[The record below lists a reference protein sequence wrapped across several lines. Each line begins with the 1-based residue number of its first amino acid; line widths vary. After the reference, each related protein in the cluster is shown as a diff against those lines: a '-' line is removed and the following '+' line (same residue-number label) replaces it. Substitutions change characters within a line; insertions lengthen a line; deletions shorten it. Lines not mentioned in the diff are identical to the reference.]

1 MKKLKLIA
9 LLAALFLP
17 LATHAQVTL
26 TVCEGTTTNTYVP
39 MYGFYND
46 SRFKNEMV
54 YPASMLGELE
64 GGTITTI
71 TFYAQDADSWN
82 SPMELT
88 IDEVADTSYS
98 GSGAAWKAT
107 DNAQVSWTGTCTV
120 VDGQWVIQLSDP
132 YVYGGGNLL
141 LSFRNTATGT
151 GCPYSHFYGV
161 STGYNSCGYN
171 TGATPSSVSTA
182 QQFLPKV
189 TFGFT
194 SNANVCRGIT
204 NMQASNITT
213 ESATINWNRRGS
225 ESAWAVY
232 LNGQHVADVTDSSYT
247 FNTLTANTVYT
258 AGVRAVC
265 GVGDSSSMVSMPFR
279 TACSPIDVSTQNWNE
294 NFESWATGES
304 GYDPCWG
311 RYGYYSTYLPQVA
324 SSTTG
329 PDGNSGKSL
338 YGFAGNNAQPMFV
351 ILPEME
357 DLSNAM
363 IAFQAK
369 TGYTSTSTIQAG
381 YMTDPTD
388 TTTFHAVSIFNLTS
402 ADGWKYCE
410 SHLEG
415 DDLSSAYRIALRLHN
430 SPNAGYYIYL
440 DDIMVG
446 PALSCARPTALAVRD
461 IVSDGAELVIEDS
474 TYHSDY
480 TVQLFVNDTLLE
492 NTIDASDTVVTLSSL
507 TPNTEYKVVVVSNCD
522 ASATTLPI
530 STSFRTS
537 CVAIAH
543 DELPWTAHFDSL
555 NTGVVTPDRLSC
567 WTANSGS
574 TSYPAISSSEQHS
587 LPNSLNLYGVT
598 PQVIAMPSFADDLN
612 TLQLSFWLKPYYS
625 SYSNAVTAWVEVG
638 VMSNPNDPATFV
650 AVQSCQPAASG
661 WSQYD
666 VTFANHT
673 TGYIAFRF
681 AGATYNSIYLD
692 DITVQEV
699 PSCVRPSVTV
709 SGVSA
714 TSATL
719 TIADANDAGQYTVVV
734 NDGDSTLVDGFELV
748 LDTLQANSDYSVRVR
763 TLCNDGNPTA
773 DAATLT
779 FHTLC
784 SGVAIPDTNGFEADA
799 DNSIPACWTNLG
811 GTTTVRTSS
820 SGSSSGVHSGS
831 HYLDFRGATRNMIAM
846 PPTTEPTGNLQ
857 VRFWTR
863 PEDPTKNSCGKFQ
876 VGYITDPAD
885 TTTFVAVAT
894 YVYNEFTGYEEKE
907 VSMAGAPDNAL
918 IAFLQKDCSTFYYWF
933 VDDVIVE
940 ELPSCQHPVSVSV
953 SDITVD
959 GVTLTVND
967 PAQADSYRYYLV
979 VNDSIVDS
987 NDFYSTTTEVLNLTG
1002 NTAYTVSV
1010 ATVCG
1015 DEVTSTVSTSFR
1027 TACSA
1032 IATADL
1038 PWSESFETYPAATGI
1053 VLCWDYQGPNAEKV
1067 SVVSANAHD
1076 GSKSFR
1082 FSGYATTPHVAILPA
1097 FEDGIEGLMLGFWLK
1112 SENISSSGNL
1122 LVGYVTE
1129 DSVFTAI
1136 DTFLCA
1142 DYLTM
1147 AYEEVRFENVPTD
1160 ARIAIAQVQ
1169 TSSSNF
1175 WWWIDDLTV
1184 GPATECVRPNGVE
1197 VRNITTDGADLWI
1210 DDSTLV
1216 YNYSILVVSGN
1227 DTVQYTT
1234 ANDTVATLTGLASG
1248 TGYTV
1253 YVRALCPGGDSTTA
1267 VNASFFTE
1275 CETIS
1280 TLPYNEGFENW
1291 ITGATGFSPCWDRY
1305 YKGYSASTT
1314 NHPYVMTGDV
1324 HDGSNALRFYSAY
1337 DYSGYGNA
1345 SYYYSVAY
1353 MPLFSAPVNTLTM
1366 SFWYKVADTYDPDY
1380 TEIYVGVSDTI
1391 GDTTTFTRIET
1402 IVPTDHQW
1410 HQYELDF
1417 GAYTGTGNRITIIQK
1432 NVNGDEEFDYDDYV
1446 SYYYSTAYGYID
1458 DITIDAMSSCV
1469 RPATLVVSD
1478 VDAAHATLTWT
1489 DNNGTGDY
1497 VVLCSN
1503 GDSVTV
1509 NGALTYTFSNLE
1521 PTTNYTV
1528 GVRRIC
1534 GDELSPNARTAT
1546 FRTLSVPVTVLPY
1559 STGFEAGEDTG
1570 WEYRNATTN
1579 QWTID
1584 TAAHQAGSRALY
1596 ISNDGGASNAY
1607 TNNSTTNS
1615 YAYRIFDLAAGE
1627 YAVSFNWRAKGE
1639 SSFDFLRVFA
1649 VPDNLS
1655 LATADGSSSTANFS
1669 GWQDIVG
1676 GKLNQQDSWQTVSG
1690 TFTVADSG
1698 RYKLVFLWRNDNSDG
1713 NNPPAAIDNVTLEG
1727 LTCSTPSN
1735 LVFDTV
1741 TSTSVTLSWH
1751 SNGTESAWVVSVDN
1765 GAWRT
1770 VADTVYTVFDLTP
1783 ATLHTFDVRAL
1794 CSADDTSY
1802 AVSGSVRTECASIGY
1817 ADLPWT
1823 EDFNA
1828 ISSMS
1833 DLQCWSRYFGLYTG
1847 DTTTL
1852 SSTTSGWTNTTT
1864 AMGSSNH
1871 VKLNIYGTTTRAWL
1885 VSPAIDVVTPLN
1897 LAFDYA
1903 LTKYST
1909 ADSIV
1914 QAGSDDR
1921 FMVLVTSDNGNSWT
1935 PLATWDSTGN
1945 AYGSIQPVA
1954 TTDTFSLAAYVG
1966 QQIRIAFYGE
1976 STVANNGDND
1986 LHIDNVTVFA
1996 DSTAP
2001 QPTTYNVT
2009 LLSADTTMGHVN
2021 PAEVTTVMENS
2032 RFTATAVAEHDYVF
2046 VYWTDAAG
2054 TVVSSANPFTF
2065 TVTSDTTL
2073 IAVFEVAG
2081 VPERCPAPTH
2091 VTASNVT
2098 ATSAVISWTN
2108 GGSESAW
2115 TIDYNGHTVNVD
2127 SNPYTLTGLTANT
2140 TYTVAVM
2147 ARCSDDETSEWSEA
2161 YTFTTASVGIDDVD
2175 GSAIALYPNPAS
2187 TMVTLTGIEEA
2198 ATVTLVDMNG
2208 RVNGEWRVENGKLT
2222 IDVSSLTSGA
2232 YFVRIAGEQVNVIR
2246 KLIVR

>member
-26 TVCEGTTTNTYVP
+26 TVCDGTTTNTYVP
-39 MYGFYND
+39 MYGYYND

-71 TFYAQDADSWN
+71 TFYAQSTDSWN

-141 LSFRNTATGT
+141 LSFRNTAAGT
-151 GCPYSHFYGV
+151 GCPYSYFYGV

-171 TGATPSSVSTA
+171 TGATPSSVSTV

-213 ESATINWNRRGS
+213 ESAAINWNRRGS

-247 FNTLTANTVYT
+247 FNTLTANTAYT

-294 NFESWATGES
+294 NFENWATGEN

-311 RYGYYSTYLPQVA
+311 RYGYYSTYLPQV
-324 SSTTG
+324 STTTG
-329 PDGNSGKSL
+329 PDGISGKSL

-363 IAFQAK
+363 IAFHAK

-388 TTTFHAVSIFNLTS
+388 TTTFHAVSTFNLTS

-415 DDLSSAYRIALRLHN
+415 DDLSSAYHIALRLHN

-480 TVQLFVNDTLLE
+480 TVQLYTNDTLLA

-567 WTANSGS
+567 WIANSS
-574 TSYPAISSSEQHS
+574 NTSYPYISTTEQHS
-587 LPNSLNLYGVT
+587 LPNSLLLYGT
-598 PQVIAMPSFADDLN
+598 ETQVVAMPSFADDLN
-612 TLQLSFWLKPYYS
+612 TLQLSFWLKPYVNWNNVVS
-625 SYSNAVTAWVEVG
+625 AWVEVG
-638 VMSNPNDPATFV
+638 VMSNPSDPATFV
-650 AVQSCQPAASG
+650 AVQTCQPATSG

-681 AGATYNSIYLD
+681 VGASYNSIYLD

-699 PSCVRPSVTV
+699 PSCVRPNVTV

-784 SGVAIPDTNGFEADA
+784 SGVAIPDTNGFEAEA

-831 HYLDFRGATRNMIAM
+831 QYLDFRGATRNMIAM

-863 PEDPTKNSCGKFQ
+863 PEDPSKSNCGKFQ

-918 IAFLQKDCSTFYYWF
+918 IAFLQKDCSTIYYWF

-953 SDITVD
+953 SHITVD

-967 PAQADSYRYYLV
+967 PAQADSYRYYLA

-1038 PWSESFETYPAATGI
+1038 PWSESFETYPAATGV

-1097 FEDGIEGLMLGFWLK
+1097 FEDGIEGLMLGFWLM

-1147 AYEEVRFENVPTD
+1147 DYEEVRFENVPTD

-1169 TSSSNF
+1169 ASSSNY

-1234 ANDTVATLTGLASG
+1234 VNDTVATLTGLASG

-1291 ITGATGFSPCWDRY
+1291 IAGATGFSPCWDRY

-1324 HDGSNALRFYSAY
+1324 HDGSNAMRFYSAY

-1366 SFWYKVADTYDPDY
+1366 SFWYKVAGAYDPDY

-1432 NVNGDEEFDYDDYV
+1432 NVNGDEEYDYDYEV
-1446 SYYYSTAYGYID
+1446 SYYSSNTYGYID

-1469 RPATLVVSD
+1469 RPATLVVSN
-1478 VDAAHATLTWT
+1478 VDATHATLTWT

-1655 LATADGSSSTANFS
+1655 LATADGSSATANFS

-1698 RYKLVFLWRNDNSDG
+1698 RYKLVFFWRNDNSDG
-1713 NNPPAAIDNVTLEG
+1713 SNPPAAIDNVTLEG

-1794 CSADDTSY
+1794 CSAGDTSY

-1817 ADLPWT
+1817 AELPWT

-1871 VKLNIYGTTTRAWL
+1871 VKLNIYGTTTRTWL

-1935 PLATWDSTGN
+1935 PLAIWDSTGN

-2009 LLSADTTMGHVN
+2009 LLSYDTTMGHVN

-2054 TVVSSANPFTF
+2054 SLVSTDNPFTF
-2065 TVTSDTTL
+2065 TVVSDTTL
-2073 IAVFEVAG
+2073 IAVFELASWPV
-2081 VPERCPAPTH
+2081 RCSAPTH

-2140 TYTVAVM
+2140 SYTVAVM
-2147 ARCSDDETSEWSEA
+2147 ARCTLNDMSEWSEA

>member
-17 LATHAQVTL
+17 LATHAQETL
-26 TVCEGTTTNTYVP
+26 NEGFENWPPEEWTIIHVSGSSNWETNTT
-39 MYGFYND
+39 
-46 SRFKNEMV
+46 
-54 YPASMLGELE
+54 AH
-64 GGTITTI
+64 
-71 TFYAQDADSWN
+71 
-82 SPMELT
+82 
-88 IDEVADTSYS
+88 S
-98 GSGAAWKAT
+98 GSKAASINYAT
-107 DNAQVSWTGTCTV
+107 SGHENYLITPRLTPVAGDN
-120 VDGQWVIQLSDP
+120 
-132 YVYGGGNLL
+132 
-141 LSFRNTATGT
+141 LSFFA
-151 GCPYSHFYGV
+151 
-161 STGYNSCGYN
+161 
-171 TGATPSSVSTA
+171 TA
-182 QQFLPKV
+182 QQYAGTTLTIEVSTTTPEAAAFGTVLATYTSGDEGTLGTTSLGTWVNKTIDLSSYAGQNIYIAFHVVDNNGGRLNIDDVTGVHLYVPSCPKV
-189 TFGFT
+189 NNLTAG
-194 SNANVCRGIT
+194 
-204 NMQASNITT
+204 NITT
-213 ESATINWNRRGS
+213 ESAAINWNRRGS

-247 FNTLTANTVYT
+247 FNTLTANTSYT

-265 GVGDSSSMVSMPFR
+265 GEGDSSSMVSMPFR

-294 NFESWATGES
+294 NFENWATGES

-324 SSTTG
+324 SSIAG
-329 PDGNSGKSL
+329 PDGISGKSL
-338 YGFAGNNAQPMFV
+338 YGYAGNNAHPMFV

-363 IAFQAK
+363 IAFHAK

-430 SPNAGYYIYL
+430 SPNSGYYIYL

-480 TVQLFVNDTLLE
+480 TVQLYTNDTLLE

-537 CVAIAH
+537 CVAIA
-543 DELPWTAHFDSL
+543 
-555 NTGVVTPDRLSC
+555 
-567 WTANSGS
+567 
-574 TSYPAISSSEQHS
+574 
-587 LPNSLNLYGVT
+587 
-598 PQVIAMPSFADDLN
+598 
-612 TLQLSFWLKPYYS
+612 
-625 SYSNAVTAWVEVG
+625 
-638 VMSNPNDPATFV
+638 
-650 AVQSCQPAASG
+650 
-661 WSQYD
+661 
-666 VTFANHT
+666 
-673 TGYIAFRF
+673 
-681 AGATYNSIYLD
+681 
-692 DITVQEV
+692 
-699 PSCVRPSVTV
+699 
-709 SGVSA
+709 
-714 TSATL
+714 
-719 TIADANDAGQYTVVV
+719 
-734 NDGDSTLVDGFELV
+734 
-748 LDTLQANSDYSVRVR
+748 
-763 TLCNDGNPTA
+763 
-773 DAATLT
+773 
-779 FHTLC
+779 
-784 SGVAIPDTNGFEADA
+784 
-799 DNSIPACWTNLG
+799 
-811 GTTTVRTSS
+811 
-820 SGSSSGVHSGS
+820 
-831 HYLDFRGATRNMIAM
+831 
-846 PPTTEPTGNLQ
+846 
-857 VRFWTR
+857 
-863 PEDPTKNSCGKFQ
+863 
-876 VGYITDPAD
+876 
-885 TTTFVAVAT
+885 
-894 YVYNEFTGYEEKE
+894 
-907 VSMAGAPDNAL
+907 
-918 IAFLQKDCSTFYYWF
+918 
-933 VDDVIVE
+933 
-940 ELPSCQHPVSVSV
+940 
-953 SDITVD
+953 
-959 GVTLTVND
+959 
-967 PAQADSYRYYLV
+967 
-979 VNDSIVDS
+979 
-987 NDFYSTTTEVLNLTG
+987 
-1002 NTAYTVSV
+1002 
-1010 ATVCG
+1010 
-1015 DEVTSTVSTSFR
+1015 
-1027 TACSA
+1027 
-1032 IATADL
+1032 TADL
-1038 PWSESFETYPAATGI
+1038 PWSESFETYPAATGV

-1082 FSGYATTPHVAILPA
+1082 FSGSATTPHVAILPA

-1147 AYEEVRFENVPTD
+1147 DYEEVRFENVPTD

-1169 TSSSNF
+1169 TSSSNY

-1216 YNYSILVVSGN
+1216 NNYSILVVSGN

-1253 YVRALCPGGDSTTA
+1253 YVKALCPGGDSTTA

-1291 ITGATGFSPCWDRY
+1291 IAGATGFSPCWDRY

-1402 IVPTDHQW
+1402 IVPADHQW

-1432 NVNGDEEFDYDDYV
+1432 NVNGDEEYDYDYEE
-1446 SYYYSTAYGYID
+1446 SYYFSNTYGYID

-1469 RPATLVVSD
+1469 RPATLVVSN
-1478 VDAAHATLTWT
+1478 VDATHATLTWT

-1534 GDELSPNARTAT
+1534 GDEVSPNARTAT

-1655 LATADGSSSTANFS
+1655 LATADGSSATANFS

-1698 RYKLVFLWRNDNSDG
+1698 RYKLVFFWRNDNSDG

-1770 VADTVYTVFDLTP
+1770 AADTVYTVFDLTP

-1794 CSADDTSY
+1794 CSAGDTSY

-1864 AMGSSNH
+1864 AMGGSKH
-1871 VKLNIYGTTTRAWL
+1871 VKLNIYGTTTRTWL

-1986 LHIDNVTVFA
+1986 LHIDNVTVFV

-2032 RFTATAVAEHDYVF
+2032 RFSATAVAEHGFDF
-2046 VYWTDAAG
+2046 VCWTTAAG

-2073 IAVFEVAG
+2073 IATFEVAG

-2140 TYTVAVM
+2140 SYTVAVM
-2147 ARCSDDETSEWSEA
+2147 AKCSDDEASEWSEA

>member
-26 TVCEGTTTNTYVP
+26 NEGFENWPPEEWTIIHVSGSSNWETNTT
-39 MYGFYND
+39 
-46 SRFKNEMV
+46 
-54 YPASMLGELE
+54 AH
-64 GGTITTI
+64 
-71 TFYAQDADSWN
+71 
-82 SPMELT
+82 
-88 IDEVADTSYS
+88 S
-98 GSGAAWKAT
+98 GSKAASINYAT
-107 DNAQVSWTGTCTV
+107 SGHENYLITPRLTPVAGDN
-120 VDGQWVIQLSDP
+120 
-132 YVYGGGNLL
+132 
-141 LSFRNTATGT
+141 LSFFA
-151 GCPYSHFYGV
+151 
-161 STGYNSCGYN
+161 
-171 TGATPSSVSTA
+171 TA
-182 QQFLPKV
+182 QQYAGTTLTIEVSTTTPEAAAFGTVLATYTSGAEGTLGTTSLGTWVNKTIDLSSYAGQNIYIAFHVVDNDGGRLNIDDVTGVHLYVPSCPKV
-189 TFGFT
+189 NNLTAG
-194 SNANVCRGIT
+194 
-204 NMQASNITT
+204 NITT

-247 FNTLTANTVYT
+247 FNTLTANTAYT

-294 NFESWATGES
+294 NFENWATGES

-311 RYGYYSTYLPQVA
+311 RYGYYSTYLPQV
-324 SSTTG
+324 STTTG
-329 PDGNSGKSL
+329 PDGISGKSL
-338 YGFAGNNAQPMFV
+338 YGYAGNNAHPMFV

-461 IVSDGAELVIEDS
+461 IVSDGAELFIEDS

-480 TVQLFVNDTLLE
+480 TVQLYTNDTLLE

-537 CVAIAH
+537 CVAIA
-543 DELPWTAHFDSL
+543 
-555 NTGVVTPDRLSC
+555 
-567 WTANSGS
+567 
-574 TSYPAISSSEQHS
+574 
-587 LPNSLNLYGVT
+587 
-598 PQVIAMPSFADDLN
+598 
-612 TLQLSFWLKPYYS
+612 
-625 SYSNAVTAWVEVG
+625 
-638 VMSNPNDPATFV
+638 
-650 AVQSCQPAASG
+650 
-661 WSQYD
+661 
-666 VTFANHT
+666 
-673 TGYIAFRF
+673 
-681 AGATYNSIYLD
+681 
-692 DITVQEV
+692 
-699 PSCVRPSVTV
+699 
-709 SGVSA
+709 
-714 TSATL
+714 
-719 TIADANDAGQYTVVV
+719 
-734 NDGDSTLVDGFELV
+734 
-748 LDTLQANSDYSVRVR
+748 
-763 TLCNDGNPTA
+763 
-773 DAATLT
+773 
-779 FHTLC
+779 
-784 SGVAIPDTNGFEADA
+784 
-799 DNSIPACWTNLG
+799 
-811 GTTTVRTSS
+811 
-820 SGSSSGVHSGS
+820 
-831 HYLDFRGATRNMIAM
+831 
-846 PPTTEPTGNLQ
+846 
-857 VRFWTR
+857 
-863 PEDPTKNSCGKFQ
+863 
-876 VGYITDPAD
+876 
-885 TTTFVAVAT
+885 
-894 YVYNEFTGYEEKE
+894 
-907 VSMAGAPDNAL
+907 
-918 IAFLQKDCSTFYYWF
+918 
-933 VDDVIVE
+933 
-940 ELPSCQHPVSVSV
+940 
-953 SDITVD
+953 
-959 GVTLTVND
+959 
-967 PAQADSYRYYLV
+967 
-979 VNDSIVDS
+979 
-987 NDFYSTTTEVLNLTG
+987 
-1002 NTAYTVSV
+1002 
-1010 ATVCG
+1010 
-1015 DEVTSTVSTSFR
+1015 
-1027 TACSA
+1027 
-1032 IATADL
+1032 TADL

-1053 VLCWDYQGPNAEKV
+1053 VPCWDYQGPNAEKV

-1147 AYEEVRFENVPTD
+1147 DYEEVRFENVPTD

-1169 TSSSNF
+1169 TSSSNY

-1216 YNYSILVVSGN
+1216 NNYSILVVSGN

-1234 ANDTVATLTGLASG
+1234 ANDTVATLMGLASG

-1291 ITGATGFSPCWDRY
+1291 ITGANGFSPCWDRY

-1478 VDAAHATLTWT
+1478 VDATHATLTWT

-1534 GDELSPNARTAT
+1534 GGELSPNARTAT

-1655 LATADGSSSTANFS
+1655 LATADGSSATANFS

-1698 RYKLVFLWRNDNSDG
+1698 RYKLVFFWRNDNSDG

-1770 VADTVYTVFDLTP
+1770 AADTVYTVFDLTP

-1794 CSADDTSY
+1794 CSAGDTSY

-1864 AMGSSNH
+1864 AMGGSKH
-1871 VKLNIYGTTTRAWL
+1871 VKLNIYGTTTRTWL

-1903 LTKYST
+1903 LTKYNT
-1909 ADSIV
+1909 ADSIE

-1986 LHIDNVTVFA
+1986 LHIDNVTVFV

-2032 RFTATAVAEHDYVF
+2032 RFTATAVAEHGFDF
-2046 VYWTDAAG
+2046 VCWTTAAG

-2065 TVTSDTTL
+2065 TVVSDTTL
-2073 IAVFEVAG
+2073 IATFEVAG

-2140 TYTVAVM
+2140 SYTVAVM
-2147 ARCSDDETSEWSEA
+2147 AKCSDDEASEWSEA

>member
-17 LATHAQVTL
+17 LATHAQETL
-26 TVCEGTTTNTYVP
+26 NEGFENWPPEEWTIIHVSGSSNWGTNTT
-39 MYGFYND
+39 
-46 SRFKNEMV
+46 
-54 YPASMLGELE
+54 AH
-64 GGTITTI
+64 
-71 TFYAQDADSWN
+71 
-82 SPMELT
+82 
-88 IDEVADTSYS
+88 S
-98 GSGAAWKAT
+98 GSKAASINYAT
-107 DNAQVSWTGTCTV
+107 SGHENYLITPRLTPVAGDN
-120 VDGQWVIQLSDP
+120 
-132 YVYGGGNLL
+132 
-141 LSFRNTATGT
+141 LSFFA
-151 GCPYSHFYGV
+151 
-161 STGYNSCGYN
+161 
-171 TGATPSSVSTA
+171 TA
-182 QQFLPKV
+182 QQYAGTTLTIEVSTTTPEAAAFGTVLATYTSGDEGTLGTTSLGTWVNKTIDLSSYAGQNIYIAFHVVDNDGGRLNIDDVTGVHQYVPSCPKV
-189 TFGFT
+189 NNLTAG
-194 SNANVCRGIT
+194 
-204 NMQASNITT
+204 NITT
-213 ESATINWNRRGS
+213 ESAAINWNRRGS

-265 GVGDSSSMVSMPFR
+265 VVGDSSSMVSMPFR

-294 NFESWATGES
+294 NFENWATGES

-311 RYGYYSTYLPQVA
+311 RYGYYITYLPQV
-324 SSTTG
+324 STTTG

-338 YGFAGNNAQPMFV
+338 YGYAGNNAQPMFV

-388 TTTFHAVSIFNLTS
+388 TTTFHAVSTFNLTS

-415 DDLSSAYRIALRLHN
+415 DDLSSAYHIALRLHN
-430 SPNAGYYIYL
+430 SPYAGYYIYL

-461 IVSDGAELVIEDS
+461 IVSDGAELFIEDS

-480 TVQLFVNDTLLE
+480 TVQLYTNDTLLA

-555 NTGVVTPDRLSC
+555 STGVVTPARLSC
-567 WTANSGS
+567 WTANSS
-574 TSYPAISSSEQHS
+574 NTSYPYISTTEKHS
-587 LPNSLNLYGVT
+587 LPNSLLLYGT
-598 PQVIAMPSFADDLN
+598 ETQVVAMPSFADELN

-650 AVQSCQPAASG
+650 AVQTCQPAASG

-773 DAATLT
+773 DAATVT

-831 HYLDFRGATRNMIAM
+831 QYLDFRGATRNMIAL

-918 IAFLQKDCSTFYYWF
+918 IAFLQKDCSTIYYWF

-967 PAQADSYRYYLV
+967 PAQADSYRYYLA

-987 NDFYSTTTEVLNLTG
+987 NDFYSSTTEVLNLTG

-1038 PWSESFETYPAATGI
+1038 PWSEGFETYPAATGI
-1053 VLCWDYQGPNAEKV
+1053 VPCWDYQGSNAEKV
-1067 SVVSANAHD
+1067 SVVSTNAHD

-1082 FSGYATTPHVAILPA
+1082 FSGSATTPHVAILPA

-1112 SENISSSGNL
+1112 SESSSYSGNL

-1129 DSVFTAI
+1129 DSIFTAI

-1169 TSSSNF
+1169 ATSTSF
-1175 WWWIDDLTV
+1175 YWWIDDLTV

-1210 DDSTLV
+1210 DDNTLV
-1216 YNYSILVVSGN
+1216 NNYSILVVSGN

-1253 YVRALCPGGDSTTA
+1253 YVKALCPGGDSTTA

-1291 ITGATGFSPCWDRY
+1291 IAGATGFSPCWDRY

-1324 HDGSNALRFYSAY
+1324 HDGSNAMRFYSAY

-1366 SFWYKVADTYDPDY
+1366 SFWYKVADIYDPDY

-1432 NVNGDEEFDYDDYV
+1432 NVNGDEEYDYDYDE
-1446 SYYYSTAYGYID
+1446 SYYSSNTYGYID

-1478 VDAAHATLTWT
+1478 VDATHATLTWT

-1655 LATADGSSSTANFS
+1655 LATADGSSATANFS

-1698 RYKLVFLWRNDNSDG
+1698 RYKLVFFWRNDNSDG

-1770 VADTVYTVFDLTP
+1770 AADTVYTVFDLTP

-1794 CSADDTSY
+1794 CSAGDTSY

-1864 AMGSSNH
+1864 AMGGSKH
-1871 VKLNIYGTTTRAWL
+1871 VKLNIYGTTTRTWL
-1885 VSPAIDVVTPLN
+1885 VSPAIDVVTPLK

-1903 LTKYST
+1903 LTKYNT
-1909 ADSIV
+1909 ADSIE

-2032 RFTATAVAEHDYVF
+2032 RFTATAVAEHGFDF
-2046 VYWTDAAG
+2046 VCWTTAAG

-2073 IAVFEVAG
+2073 IATFEVAG

-2140 TYTVAVM
+2140 SYTVAVM
-2147 ARCSDDETSEWSEA
+2147 AKCSDDETSEWSEA

>member
-17 LATHAQVTL
+17 LATHAQETL
-26 TVCEGTTTNTYVP
+26 NEGFENWPPEEWTIIHVSGSSNWGTNTT
-39 MYGFYND
+39 
-46 SRFKNEMV
+46 
-54 YPASMLGELE
+54 AH
-64 GGTITTI
+64 
-71 TFYAQDADSWN
+71 
-82 SPMELT
+82 
-88 IDEVADTSYS
+88 S
-98 GSGAAWKAT
+98 GSKAASINYAT
-107 DNAQVSWTGTCTV
+107 SGHENYLITPRLTPVAGDN
-120 VDGQWVIQLSDP
+120 
-132 YVYGGGNLL
+132 
-141 LSFRNTATGT
+141 LSFFA
-151 GCPYSHFYGV
+151 
-161 STGYNSCGYN
+161 
-171 TGATPSSVSTA
+171 TA
-182 QQFLPKV
+182 QQYAGTTLTIEVSTTTPEAAAFGTVLATYTSGAEGTLGTTSLGTWVNKTIDLSSYAGQNIYIAFHVVDNNGGRLNIDDVTGVHLYVPSCPKV
-189 TFGFT
+189 NNLTAG
-194 SNANVCRGIT
+194 NV
-204 NMQASNITT
+204 TT
-213 ESATINWNRRGS
+213 ESATINWKRRGS

-265 GVGDSSSMVSMPFR
+265 VVGDSSSMVSMPFR

-294 NFESWATGES
+294 NFENWATGES

-324 SSTTG
+324 SSIAG
-329 PDGNSGKSL
+329 PDGISGKSL
-338 YGFAGNNAQPMFV
+338 YGYAGNNAQPMFV

-363 IAFQAK
+363 IAFHAK

-388 TTTFHAVSIFNLTS
+388 TTTFHAVSTFNLTS

-415 DDLSSAYRIALRLHN
+415 DDLSSAYHIALRLHN
-430 SPNAGYYIYL
+430 SPYAGYYIYL

-461 IVSDGAELVIEDS
+461 IVSDGAELFIEDS

-480 TVQLFVNDTLLE
+480 TVQLYTNDTLLE

-555 NTGVVTPDRLSC
+555 STGVVTPDRLSC
-567 WTANSGS
+567 WTANSS
-574 TSYPAISSSEQHS
+574 NTSYPYISTTEKHS
-587 LPNSLNLYGVT
+587 LPNSFLLYGT
-598 PQVIAMPSFADDLN
+598 ETQVVAMPSFADDLN

-638 VMSNPNDPATFV
+638 VMSNPSDPATFV

-661 WSQYD
+661 WSQFD

-719 TIADANDAGQYTVVV
+719 TIADVNDAGQYTVVV

-773 DAATLT
+773 DAATVT

-831 HYLDFRGATRNMIAM
+831 QYLDFRGATRNMIAM

-918 IAFLQKDCSTFYYWF
+918 IAFLQKDCSTVYYWF

-967 PAQADSYRYYLV
+967 PAQADSYRYYLA

-987 NDFYSTTTEVLNLTG
+987 NDFYSATTEVLNLTG

-1038 PWSESFETYPAATGI
+1038 PWSESFETYPAATGV

-1067 SVVSANAHD
+1067 SVVSTNAHD

-1082 FSGYATTPHVAILPA
+1082 FSGSATTPHVAILPA

-1169 TSSSNF
+1169 ATSSNY

-1210 DDSTLV
+1210 DDNTLV
-1216 YNYSILVVSGN
+1216 NNYSILVVSGN

-1253 YVRALCPGGDSTTA
+1253 YVKALCPGGDSTTA

-1291 ITGATGFSPCWDRY
+1291 IAGATGFSPCWDRY

-1324 HDGSNALRFYSAY
+1324 HDGSNAMRFYSAY

-1366 SFWYKVADTYDPDY
+1366 SFWYKVADIYDPDY

-1432 NVNGDEEFDYDDYV
+1432 NVNGDEEYDYDYDE
-1446 SYYYSTAYGYID
+1446 SYYSSNTYGYID

-1478 VDAAHATLTWT
+1478 VDATHATLTWT

-1596 ISNDGGASNAY
+1596 ISDDGGASNAY

-1655 LATADGSSSTANFS
+1655 LATADGSSATANFS

-1698 RYKLVFLWRNDNSDG
+1698 RYKLVFFWRNDNSDG

-1794 CSADDTSY
+1794 CSAGDTSY

-1847 DTTTL
+1847 DATTL

-1864 AMGSSNH
+1864 AMGGSKH
-1871 VKLNIYGTTTRAWL
+1871 VKLNIYGTTTRTWL
-1885 VSPAIDVVTPLN
+1885 VSPAIDVVTPLK

-1903 LTKYST
+1903 LTKYNT
-1909 ADSIV
+1909 ADSIE

-2032 RFTATAVAEHDYVF
+2032 RFTATAVAEHGFDF
-2046 VYWTDAAG
+2046 VCWTTAAG

-2073 IAVFEVAG
+2073 IATFEVAG

-2140 TYTVAVM
+2140 SYTVAVM
-2147 ARCSDDETSEWSEA
+2147 AKCSDDETSEWSEA